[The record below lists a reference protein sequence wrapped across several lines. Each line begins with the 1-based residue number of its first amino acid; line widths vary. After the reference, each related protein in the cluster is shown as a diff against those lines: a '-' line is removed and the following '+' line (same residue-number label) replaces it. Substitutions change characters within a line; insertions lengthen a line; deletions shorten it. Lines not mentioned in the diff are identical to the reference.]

1 MGGVGKGWREVGLC
15 IGGWK
20 TQSADI
26 MGGNLCGK
34 DRQSNC
40 QAWALRRNKEE
51 QWRRLQWRSGVT
63 EASCTQ
69 MKMKAEGELHCRA
82 RTANKT
88 HTCTLDW
95 SMPEWRSIL
104 IQDTLSLGLLDAE
117 WGLPLLISASNITA
131 AAFTATMGF
140 FVVYLH
146 FLVKNMHTAKKCME
160 QSTETIS

>member
-1 MGGVGKGWREVGLC
+1 
-15 IGGWK
+15 
-20 TQSADI
+20 

-88 HTCTLDW
+88 HTHVHA
-95 SMPEWRSIL
+95 RL
-104 IQDTLSLGLLDAE
+104 INAREERHPDTRHSLIRPPGCRVTTSTSY
-117 WGLPLLISASNITA
+117 ISQQYYCSC
-131 AAFTATMGF
+131 FYSQEGF
-140 FVVYLH
+140 FCCCKRS
-146 FLVKNMHTAKKCME
+146 FFGKNMHAAEKCMG
-160 QSTETIS
+160 TKHRNNKLGGGFKGKTDACYRNRGGNI